1 MASFHVTNSSPA
13 GRRDP
18 KPAGRLAALFISHS
32 NSRSQS
38 EPGILGPAGR
48 RYSLIR
54 VQPAKPPDL
63 MPQGKALNLG
73 KSKPPPSAQKPPDIA
88 RKSHAGLIASEEDE
102 RYRYLLKHGNV
113 KKVEDEDKILYAEL
127 PQIPGVLVVY
137 RKPSERLA
145 NPERLNLDRRELA
158 HLPLLEGEEKL
169 RLLNFQHNAIAKI
182 ENLVSL
188 PSLIFLDLY
197 SNQIREISGLH
208 TVPTLRV
215 LMLGKNLIDKIKN
228 LQYLTK
234 LDVLDLH
241 SNQITAIEGVSHL
254 TELRVLN
261 LANNQI
267 ALIESL
273 SGLVSLTEL
282 NLRRNKIEVVSG
294 VDGLP
299 KLQRLFLSNNKIAT
313 LEAVSALGKCLILGE
328 LSLDGNPVA
337 AFPGYNQCIE
347 ANCQALKILDA
358 TKISREGRESPQ
370 KTTKPQLSAGQEQP
384 PALQSAGNPVILAT
398 IEQEWKQEIERLRAK
413 GLNSFRRRK
422 DLQTECQIQTGNA
435 EIEGETH
442 LFLYGN
448 ALEVLQKP
456 EFRQAIQHITFR
468 YIRFDLLTQ
477 QNILSELRH
486 FPNLRSISLLDN
498 NIHSFTH
505 LSKLESLSGLTALY
519 VENNDVCCSVLCRSF
534 VIYRF
539 PLIGEVMGSGV
550 SEVDRTR
557 AKQQFQQFDKVLS
570 APNLFSPKLFV
581 GEDKELQKIYRM
593 KQKKNSD
600 FATDYVSK
608 LLTNAVQTEA
618 KIALLTQSWSDLVL
632 SVAKKT
638 TQELSHPN
646 HISELTLLD
655 KS

>member
-1 MASFHVTNSSPA
+1 M
-13 GRRDP
+13 
-18 KPAGRLAALFISHS
+18 
-32 NSRSQS
+32 
-38 EPGILGPAGR
+38 
-48 RYSLIR
+48 
-54 VQPAKPPDL
+54 
-63 MPQGKALNLG
+63 
-73 KSKPPPSAQKPPDIA
+73 
-88 RKSHAGLIASEEDE
+88 ASEEDE

-145 NPERLNLDRRELA
+145 NPERLNLDRRELT

-169 RLLNFQHNAIAKI
+169 RLLNFQHNVIAKI

-267 ALIESL
+267 ALMDNL

-282 NLRRNKIEVVSG
+282 NLRRNKVEVVTG
-294 VDGLP
+294 IEALP
-299 KLQRLFLSNNKIAT
+299 KLQRLFVSNNKIAT
-313 LEAVSALGKCLILGE
+313 LEGISSLGKCPVLGE

-337 AFPGYNQCIE
+337 SLSSYSQWIE
-347 ANCQALKILDA
+347 ATCQALRILD
-358 TKISREGRESPQ
+358 TGKITREGRESPQ
-370 KTTKPQLSAGQEQP
+370 KVCKAAAALEQP
-384 PALQSAGNPVILAT
+384 QAPQSTGNTAILTT

-413 GLNSFRRRK
+413 GLNCFRRRK
-422 DLQTECQIQTGNA
+422 DVLSECQIQTGNA

-448 ALEVLQKP
+448 ALEVLQKSD
-456 EFRQAIQHITFR
+456 FRPSIHHITFK

-477 QNILSELRH
+477 QNSLNELRH
-486 FPNLRSISLLDN
+486 YPNLRHFTLQSN
-498 NIHSFTH
+498 NLHSFTH
-505 LSKLESLSGLTALY
+505 LSKLESLGNLSSLAL
-519 VENNDVCCSVLCRSF
+519 EDNDVCYTVLCRSF

-539 PLIGEVMGSGV
+539 PLIGEVMGCAV
-550 SEVDRTR
+550 SEVDRSR

-570 APNLFSPKLFV
+570 APNLFTPKVFT
-581 GEDKELQKIYRM
+581 GEDKELQKIYRL

-600 FATDYVSK
+600 FAGDFVSK
-608 LLTNAVQTEA
+608 LLTNALQTEG
-618 KIALLTQSWSDLVL
+618 KVCFVRDSWSKAVF
-632 SVAKKT
+632 SVVQRT
-638 TQELSHPN
+638 TRELYRPST
-646 HISELTLLD
+646 ISEASLF
-655 KS
+655 S

>member
-1 MASFHVTNSSPA
+1 M
-13 GRRDP
+13 
-18 KPAGRLAALFISHS
+18 
-32 NSRSQS
+32 
-38 EPGILGPAGR
+38 
-48 RYSLIR
+48 
-54 VQPAKPPDL
+54 
-63 MPQGKALNLG
+63 
-73 KSKPPPSAQKPPDIA
+73 
-88 RKSHAGLIASEEDE
+88 ASEEDE

-145 NPERLNLDRRELA
+145 NPERLNLDRRELT

-169 RLLNFQHNAIAKI
+169 RLLNFQHNVIAKI

-197 SNQIREISGLH
+197 SNQIREIGGLH

-267 ALIESL
+267 TFTDNLA
-273 SGLVSLTEL
+273 GLVSLTEL
-282 NLRRNKIEVVSG
+282 NLRRNKIEAVAG
-294 VDGLP
+294 VEALP
-299 KLQRLFLSNNKIAT
+299 KLQRLFVSNNRIGA
-313 LEAVSALGKCLILGE
+313 LEGVSSLGKCLALGE

-337 AFPGYNQCIE
+337 TLPGYSQWIE
-347 ANCQALKILDA
+347 ATCQALKILDA
-358 TKISREGRESPQ
+358 GKIAREGRESPQ
-370 KTTKPQLSAGQEQP
+370 KASRAPLSAVQEQP
-384 PALQSAGNPVILAT
+384 PPQSAGNPAILAT

-413 GLNSFRRRK
+413 GLNCFRRRK
-422 DLQTECQIQTGNA
+422 DLLSECQLQTGNA

-456 EFRQAIQHITFR
+456 DFRPSIQHLTFK
-468 YIRFDLLTQ
+468 YVRFDLLTQ
-477 QNILSELRH
+477 QNILNELRH
-486 FPNLRSISLLDN
+486 FPNLRCLSLLDN
-498 NIHSFTH
+498 NLHSFTH
-505 LSKLESLSGLTALY
+505 LSKLESLSSLTSLGI
-519 VENNDVCCSVLCRSF
+519 ESNDVCYTVLCRSF

-539 PLIGEVMGSGV
+539 PLIGEVAGSGV
-550 SEVDRTR
+550 SEVDRSR

-570 APNLFSPKLFV
+570 APNLFTPKLFT
-581 GEDKELQKIYRM
+581 GEDKELQKIHRM

-600 FATDYVSK
+600 FASDYVSK
-608 LLTNAVQTEA
+608 LLTNATQAEA
-618 KIALLTQSWSDLVL
+618 KVCLLANSWSKAVL
-632 SVAKKT
+632 SVVQKT
-638 TQELSHPN
+638 TRELSHPN
-646 HISELTLLD
+646 NISEVTLLD